1 MILKT
6 RNKTNKKKKAMKRKK
21 NQRNKQK
28 DEKGFRN
35 KRSLKLKAETAWLC
49 KFIKVSGNYV

>member
-6 RNKTNKKKKAMKRKK
+6 RNKTDKMKETMKRK
-21 NQRNKQK
+21 NHENKQK
-28 DEKGFRN
+28 DEKGFMN
-35 KRSLKLKAETAWLC
+35 KHSLKLKAETAWLC

>member
-1 MILKT
+1 MKET
-6 RNKTNKKKKAMKRKK
+6 MKRKK
-21 NQRNKQK
+21 NQENKRK

>member
-1 MILKT
+1 MKET
-6 RNKTNKKKKAMKRKK
+6 MKRKK
-21 NQRNKQK
+21 NQENKRK

-49 KFIKVSGNYV
+49 KSIKVSGNYV